1 MTTPTDTDTA
11 TPGLDLLAR
20 PSGGLA
26 MLAVDQREALRAML
40 AEHSDGPV
48 PDETVT
54 DFKLLATRE
63 LTPHASAVLLD
74 KQFVLDRAL
83 EEGAVAP
90 GCALI
95 AAADEFI
102 PGSAPGEFVGDVR
115 IDEAVDPAHYAD
127 AGAVALKLLVLWR
140 RDEPAQARIDM
151 VEDFVGR
158 CRAARLLAIIE
169 PVCRPARDGS
179 GLDREASIL
188 DAARELGGLGADLY
202 KGEMPLAGRGTVE
215 ELTEACR
222 PLHDVVGSPWVIL
235 SSGVTADDFPD
246 AVRAAVLAGA
256 SGFLAGRAV
265 WQGCVGAPDL
275 LQALRTDAVSR
286 LDRLGRVVDDAL
298 DQR

>member
-1 MTTPTDTDTA
+1 MTTPSETTA
-11 TPGLDLLAR
+11 PGLSLLAR

-40 AEHSDGPV
+40 AEHTDGPV
-48 PDETVT
+48 TDAAVT

-83 EEGAVAP
+83 AEGAVDPA
-90 GCALI
+90 CALI

-115 IDEAVDPAHYAD
+115 IDEAVDPAHYAA

-140 RDEPAQARIDM
+140 RDEPARARIDM

-158 CRAARLLAIIE
+158 CRSAGVLAIIE
-169 PVCRPARDGS
+169 PLCRPSRDGS
-179 GLDREASIL
+179 GLDREAAIVA
-188 DAARELGGLGADLY
+188 AARELGGLGADLY
-202 KGEMPLAGRGTVE
+202 KGEVPLAGRGTVE

-222 PLHDVVGSPWVIL
+222 PLHDAVGSPWVVL
-235 SSGVTADDFPD
+235 SSGVDADDFFD

-265 WQGCVGAPDL
+265 WKGCVGAADL
-275 LQALRTDAVSR
+275 LHALRADAVPR
-286 LDRLGRVVDDAL
+286 LERLGLIVDDAL
-298 DQR
+298 AQR

>member
-1 MTTPTDTDTA
+1 MTPPTATT
-11 TPGLDLLAR
+11 TPGLDVLAR

-40 AEHSDGPV
+40 AEHAADPV
-48 PDETVT
+48 DDATVT
-54 DFKLLATRE
+54 DFKLMATRE
-63 LTPHASAVLLD
+63 LSPHASAVLLD

-83 EEGAVAP
+83 DEGAVAP

-115 IDEAVDPAHYAD
+115 IDEAVDPAHYAA

-151 VEDFVGR
+151 VEDFVSR
-158 CRAARLLAIIE
+158 CRAAGVLAIIE

-179 GLDREASIL
+179 GLDREASIVE
-188 DAARELGGLGADLY
+188 AARELGGLGADLY
-202 KGEMPLAGRGTVE
+202 KGEMPLAGHGSVD

-222 PLHDVVGSPWVIL
+222 PLHDAVGSPWVIL
-235 SSGVTADDFPD
+235 SSGVDADDFPD

-265 WQGCVGAPDL
+265 WKGCIGAPDL
-275 LQALRTDAVSR
+275 LQALRADAVPR
-286 LDRLGRVVDDAL
+286 LERLARVVDDAL
-298 DQR
+298 EQR

>member
-1 MTTPTDTDTA
+1 MTTPTDTA
-11 TPGLDLLAR
+11 APRLDVLAR

-40 AEHSDGPV
+40 AEHVDAPVSDA
-48 PDETVT
+48 TVT
-54 DFKLLATRE
+54 EFKLLATRE

-83 EEGAVAP
+83 DEGAVSP
-90 GCALI
+90 GCVLI

-115 IDEAVDPAHYAD
+115 IDEAVDPAHYAA
-127 AGAVALKLLVLWR
+127 AGVVALKLLVLWR
-140 RDEPAQARIDM
+140 HDEPSVARIDM
-151 VEDFVGR
+151 VEDFVTR
-158 CRAARLLAIIE
+158 CRAAGVLAIIE

-202 KGEMPLAGRGTVE
+202 KGEMPLAGHGTVE
-215 ELTEACR
+215 QLTEACL
-222 PLHDVVGSPWVIL
+222 PLHDAVGSPWVIL
-235 SSGVTADDFPD
+235 SSGVTADAFPD

-265 WQGCVGAPDL
+265 WQGCIGTPDL
-275 LQALRTDAVSR
+275 LHAMRTDAVPR
-286 LDRLGRVVDDAL
+286 LERLGRVVDDAL
-298 DQR
+298 EQR